1 MSDRLSAHNDANE
14 QLREQFRGLVIDSVD
29 FGHVAPES
37 GEEAWRCDDAM
48 RLNTNR
54 GPIVVETS
62 LIFGPR
68 IVMTVHTDE
77 LRGFHPLQRLERILE
92 LLRLAH
98 WRRRLA
104 ASAPTPTSIA

>member
-1 MSDRLSAHNDANE
+1 MSVERLSAHNDANE
-14 QLREQFRGLVIDSVD
+14 ELREQFRGLVIESVD

-37 GEEAWRCDDAM
+37 SDMEDWQCDDAM

-54 GPIVVETS
+54 GPIVIETS

-77 LRGFHPLQRLERILE
+77 LRE
-92 LLRLAH
+92 
-98 WRRRLA
+98 A
-104 ASAPTPTSIA
+104 AGA